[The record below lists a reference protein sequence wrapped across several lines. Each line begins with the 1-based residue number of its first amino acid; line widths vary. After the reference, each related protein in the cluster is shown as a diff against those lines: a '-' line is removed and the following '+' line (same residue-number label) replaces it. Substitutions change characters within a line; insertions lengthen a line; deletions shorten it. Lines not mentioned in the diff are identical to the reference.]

1 MELLRSDSLAAE
13 GGTMTAASWVAK
25 SSHGDV
31 ASVRPRLLLLAPA
44 HGQFGL
50 SHLIPPRD
58 CLVGLFGD
66 HPRKGGRSVLP
77 QCKLAVRKERIL
89 LDSIGGSAESTE

>member
-31 ASVRPRLLLLAPA
+31 ASIRPQQTVAT
-44 HGQFGL
+44 FTSL